1 LLGLDQAAYALSD
14 FAMRRSSHRLATKRS
29 LDDAGPKSKLS
40 SNDESSLFH
49 RPKAGDTAQNND
61 CGVLPGE

>member
-1 LLGLDQAAYALSD
+1 MS
-14 FAMRRSSHRLATKRS
+14 RSSHRLAAKRS
-29 LDDAGPKSKLS
+29 LEDMSGSGPTSKTSPDA
-40 SNDESSLFH
+40 DIATYH